1 MSLAFG
7 VGNMTMKK
15 IMVDKCEL
23 ESQTVKKKMDNY
35 PSLFS
40 IKVKPP
46 MSQYGADS
54 GPKST
59 QY

>member
-23 ESQTVKKKMDNY
+23 ESQTVKKKNGQL
-35 PSLFS
+35 PFTLFH
-40 IKVKPP
+40 
-46 MSQYGADS
+46 
-54 GPKST
+54 KSEAANVPIWC
-59 QY
+59 

>member
-23 ESQTVKKKMDNY
+23 ESQTVKKKRTTTLHSF
-35 PSLFS
+35 P
-40 IKVKPP
+40 
-46 MSQYGADS
+46 
-54 GPKST
+54 
-59 QY
+59 